1 MAGKE
6 RAVRPAILAAGVFAA
21 GLVLALVP
29 VLRGALVI
37 GKHEGDT
44 LHLADIVLRM
54 ADFGQ
59 LPHLDFMTP
68 IGIGAVWPIA
78 IFAEAGMG
86 FGHAFFAA
94 QALVA
99 ALLFL
104 PAIRAASSRLPGG
117 LAWALALYIIVLC
130 LAMVHGEANAASSVS
145 MHYNRWAWA
154 MAYIAVPLAMFEP
167 LGRRRPGLDGV
178 ILGLMLAGMAMVK
191 VTYFAAF
198 LPAIVIALVA
208 RRDLRTLGVALVTG
222 FAVAGLL
229 TLLLG
234 MTFWLGYLHDLATV
248 AASERRAAP
257 GEDLGGVLALPA
269 YLTGTL
275 TLLATV
281 IFLRQAGRMTEG
293 MVLLFLVPSFVYV
306 TYQNFGND
314 PQWLVLLGII
324 ALALRPE
331 TGVTNGFGWRLGTAL
346 TLAGVMAFT
355 LGAASV
361 VNLVWSPFRMAFTQQ
376 EAPRPLLSMRPQDSD
391 VLVEGARL
399 YRVAMTIAGDRPG
412 MPYADY
418 AELADRDEPGVLNGE
433 ELADCE
439 ISTGM
444 DAWFETAARDLQGA
458 GYGGSSILVA
468 DLFSALWLY
477 GDFRP
482 VRGAAPW
489 YYGGVPGLAAA
500 DHVLVPLCPTGL
512 SARNAMLEAL
522 GTSGF
527 TLTEERRTASYILLK
542 PVAP

>member
-6 RAVRPAILAAGVFAA
+6 RAVRPAILAGGVFLV
-21 GLVLALVP
+21 GVVLAIVP
-29 VLRGALVI
+29 FLRGALVI

-59 LPHLDFMTP
+59 IPHLDFMTP

-78 IFAEAGMG
+78 VFAQLGLG

-104 PAIRAASSRLPGG
+104 PAIRVASSRMPGA
-117 LAWALALYIIVLC
+117 LAWVLALYVVVLC
-130 LAMVHGEANAASSVS
+130 LALVHGEANAASSVS

-154 MAYIAVPLAMFEP
+154 MAYVAVPLAMFEP
-167 LGRRRPGLDGV
+167 LGRRRPVLDGA
-178 ILGLMLAGMAMVK
+178 IIGLMLAGMAVVK

-198 LPAIVIALVA
+198 VPVIVIALVA
-208 RRDLRTLGVALVTG
+208 RRDFRALGVAFVTG
-222 FAVAGLL
+222 LAVAGVL

-234 MTFWLGYLHDLATV
+234 VNFWLAYLHDLATV
-248 AASERRAAP
+248 AASERRSAP
-257 GEDLGGVLALPA
+257 GENLGGVMALPA
-269 YLTGTL
+269 YLAGTL

-281 IFLRQAGRMTEG
+281 ILLRQAGRMTEG

-306 TYQNFGND
+306 TYQNYGND
-314 PQWLVLLGII
+314 PQWLIMLGLI
-324 ALALRPE
+324 ALKLRPE
-331 TGVTNGFGWRLGTAL
+331 GGATNGFGWRLGTAL
-346 TLAGVMAFT
+346 TITGVMALT
-355 LGAASV
+355 LAAASV
-361 VNLVWSPFRMAFTQQ
+361 TNLMWSPFRMAFSKL
-376 EAPRPLLSMRPQDSD
+376 EAPAPLLSMRPGDGD
-391 VLVEGARL
+391 LLAEEARL
-399 YRVAMTIAGDRPG
+399 YRVSMTISGNRPD

-418 AELADRDEPGVLNGE
+418 TERADLEDPATLNGE
-433 ELADCE
+433 VLADCE

-444 DAWFETAARDLQGA
+444 NAWFETAARDLQGA
-458 GYGGSSILVA
+458 GYGGASILVA

-489 YYGGVPGLAAA
+489 YYGGVPGLGAA
-500 DHVLVPLCPTGL
+500 DHVLVPLCSTGL
-512 SARNAMLEAL
+512 EARNDMLEAL
-522 GTSGF
+522 GASGF
-527 TLTEERRTASYILLK
+527 TLIEERRTESYILLR
-542 PVAP
+542 PVRP